1 MGRRKKKTWEEQSAA
16 DAALPENGMP
26 NGVRSWETAIY
37 ARLSVENS
45 KKDDGGASIE
55 EQVAICEEYIAEHPY
70 LHLYNT
76 YTDNGWTGTNM
87 KRPEFQKMINEI
99 KERKVQAIV
108 IKDFSRFSRDY
119 IEAGNLLENV
129 FPFFEIRFLIYE

>member
-70 LHLYNT
+70 LHLYKT
-76 YTDNGWTGTNM
+76 YIDNGWTGTNIPT
-87 KRPEFQKMINEI
+87 RIEI
-99 KERKVQAIV
+99 SI
-108 IKDFSRFSRDY
+108 
-119 IEAGNLLENV
+119 
-129 FPFFEIRFLIYE
+129 